1 MNIEQI
7 WSAYQS
13 KLKGYLHNNI
23 ANPDDV
29 DDLLQD
35 ILIKTHHK
43 LPTLN
48 DESKIKSWLFQIARN
63 TIIDF
68 YRRQQVEREHQDS
81 QENSLWNEEQEQS
94 ILQQLSECMSPFINA
109 LPEAEAQLLTAIE
122 INGMSQKDYAEQ
134 TGIKYS
140 TLKSQVQKSRKS
152 LHQLFNTCCTFSVD
166 SQGNLMD
173 YQPKVHRPSCKCS

>member
-48 DESKIKSWLFQIARN
+48 DDSKIKSWLFQIARN

-68 YRRQQVEREHQDS
+68 YRHQQVEKKHQDS
-81 QENSLWNEEQEQS
+81 QENSLWYEVQEDS
-94 ILQQLSECMSPFINA
+94 ILQQLSECMTPFINA

-152 LHQLFNTCCTFSVD
+152 LHQLFNACCTFSVD

-173 YQPKVHRPSCKCS
+173 YHPKEQPPSCKCS